1 MQPKKFSFIHGKQK
15 SQKHTQINTLKYNL
29 KFTSIIAPGAV
40 SNLRLIQF
48 NDNRGSNPHNK
59 LVVKQSYLLLT
70 WLAYLKDK
78 SIKSSKTNTPSF
90 FVQPVRQFKLTH
102 IKAPMAHKT
111 FSQEQFLFKHYNLVI
126 SFKTILSQNYTLNS
140 VNNSIFIALSLRSS
154 IPFFNTNL
162 LFLKRIKFSFI
173 SQDSTFMKFF

>member
-1 MQPKKFSFIHGKQK
+1 
-15 SQKHTQINTLKYNL
+15 LKYKL

-48 NDNRGSNPHNK
+48 NANTNSHNK

-78 SIKSSKTNTPSF
+78 NIKSSKVNAPSF
-90 FVQPVRQFKLTH
+90 FVQPVRQYKFTQL
-102 IKAPMAHKT
+102 KAPMAHKT
-111 FSQEQFLFKHYNLVI
+111 FSQEQFLLKHYDLVI
-126 SFKTILSQNYTLNS
+126 SFRTVLSTQYNLDS
-140 VNNSIFIALSLRSS
+140 INNSIFVALSLRNS

-162 LFLKRIKFSFI
+162 LFLKRINFSFR
-173 SQDSTFMKFF
+173 SSDCKFMKLF